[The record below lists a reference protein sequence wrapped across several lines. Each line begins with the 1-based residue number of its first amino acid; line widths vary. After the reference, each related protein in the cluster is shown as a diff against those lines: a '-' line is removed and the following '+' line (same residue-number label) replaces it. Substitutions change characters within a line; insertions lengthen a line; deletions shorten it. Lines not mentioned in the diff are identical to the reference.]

1 MLAKAKTYYIKT
13 FGCQANE
20 ADSEKIASFLD
31 QAGLRESREIK
42 RADLVVINSCAVR
55 QSAEDRA
62 IGLVHNLSQKTKR
75 PIIIVS
81 GCFLYHNK
89 KYLYGKLGQ
98 KVDHFIRTAFW
109 PEFIARYW
117 RVKVEQDRV
126 KRKTTNP
133 VYVPIMEGCNNFC
146 TYCVVPHARGREKSF
161 LPKKIICQVNQ
172 AIISGYQDILLLG
185 QNVNS
190 YGKDLKEKDLVF
202 LRKETKFGTPFA
214 ALLAKLN
221 DLKGLKKISFL
232 TSNPQDLDDDIIRAL
247 TLSRV
252 DRQLHLPVQSGDDD
266 MLKIMN
272 RKYTALQYIKLVKK
286 IKKTIPE
293 IKISTDIIVGFPGE
307 TEEQFQNTV
316 SLCREINFNKAY
328 INKYSPRPQTEAAKL
343 EDDVSWSEKK
353 RRWQILDQLING

>member
-1 MLAKAKTYYIKT
+1 
-13 FGCQANE
+13 
-20 ADSEKIASFLD
+20 
-31 QAGLRESREIK
+31 
-42 RADLVVINSCAVR
+42 
-55 QSAEDRA
+55 
-62 IGLVHNLSQKTKR
+62 
-75 PIIIVS
+75 
-81 GCFLYHNK
+81 
-89 KYLYGKLGQ
+89 
-98 KVDHFIRTAFW
+98 
-109 PEFIARYW
+109 
-117 RVKVEQDRV
+117 
-126 KRKTTNP
+126 
-133 VYVPIMEGCNNFC
+133 
-146 TYCVVPHARGREKSF
+146 
-161 LPKKIICQVNQ
+161 
-172 AIISGYQDILLLG
+172 LLLG

-293 IKISTDIIVGFPGE
+293 IKISTDVIVGFPGE